1 MYLLSL
7 YTNSARGIALWV
19 AIDEER
25 ARFRGGEA
33 SSEVYG
39 SRGLSDSA
47 LLVGNCDNA
56 RHGIPEGSGAGN
68 WTLLDLIAN
77 RPG

>member
-1 MYLLSL
+1 VYLLSL
-7 YTNSARGIALWV
+7 YTHSARSIALWV
-19 AIDEER
+19 AIDQER
-25 ARFRGGEA
+25 ARFRSGEA
-33 SSEVYG
+33 SSKVYG
-39 SRGLSDSA
+39 SRGLSDST
-47 LLVGNCDNA
+47 LLVGYCDNA